1 MKENKTKYLRG
12 PSVFEFIVN
21 NLGPFEKPFHKLGL
35 RVSTDFQTLETIRAL
50 DLRPLAFIS
59 FLVFGNPDETLAH
72 VHDILLHICC
82 FSRSLDYVVCKE
94 KNVICG
100 IIYRQHDSPESLQ
113 SYLDEVL
120 ERISSNDKTVH
131 IMGHLI
137 QPKPLQR

>member
-12 PSVFEFIVN
+12 PSVFVN
-21 NLGPFEKPFHKLGL
+21 NLGAFDKPFHKLGL
-35 RVSTDFQTLETIRAL
+35 RVSSDFQTLENNKSTG
-50 DLRPLAFIS
+50 LRPRAFVS

-72 VHDILLHICC
+72 VREIQLDICC
-82 FSRSLDYVVCKE
+82 FSRSLDYVVWKE
-94 KNVICG
+94 KKNIICG
-100 IIYRQHDSPESLQ
+100 IIYRQHDSLESFQ

-131 IMGHLI
+131 IMGDLI